1 MKAQRQ
7 VATAL
12 LIALALTSLGSCR
25 RREAATPE
33 ETKARNQALARERDE
48 LKSRLGEL
56 VANDRRLAGLPQN
69 GVRVGVPTSLARNL
83 VQRVLGGFVD
93 SVTLKL
99 ANLKVKKAGKV
110 KKVVTI
116 GEYDLHVVLE
126 EVTGK
131 LLTGK
136 ADVYFGGNRVTV
148 ALPVRVASGQA
159 DATIDF
165 KWDGKNVSG
174 AVCGDM
180 EIQQKVAGTVKPDSY
195 PISGSLLLTATAR
208 QILAEPK
215 FPVVKVNLKPVP
227 SPESWAAVQKILDDK
242 GGVCGFVLDKVDIA
256 GVLEGLIA
264 KGFNVRLPTEKIK
277 PMAVPVG
284 IAPTMTV
291 RGEPV
296 TIGVKVGSLAITEHM
311 IWLGADVALGTAP
324 LAPDP

>member
-1 MKAQRQ
+1 MKAQPP
-7 VATAL
+7 VTTAL
-12 LIALALTSLGSCR
+12 LLALALAFLGACL
-25 RREAATPE
+25 RREAASPE
-33 ETKARNQALARERDE
+33 EMNAQNQALVRERDE
-48 LKSRLGEL
+48 LKSRLGDL
-56 VANDRRLAGLPQN
+56 VAKDRRLAGLPRN
-69 GVRVGVPTSLARNL
+69 GVRVGVPTSLARTL
-83 VQRVLGGFVD
+83 IQRVLGGFVD

-99 ANLKVKKAGKV
+99 TNLEVRKAGTIR
-110 KKVVTI
+110 KVVTI

-136 ADVYFGGNRVTV
+136 AVVDFGGNRVSV
-148 ALPVRVASGQA
+148 ALPVQVASGQA

-165 KWDGKNVSG
+165 KWDGKNISG

-180 EIQQKVAGTVKPDSY
+180 EIQQKVSGTVKPDSY
-195 PISGSLLLTATAR
+195 PISGSLLLTATTR

-215 FPVVKVNLKPVP
+215 FPVVKVKLKPVP

-242 GGVCGFVLDKVDIA
+242 EGVCGFVLDKVDIA

-264 KGFNVRLPTEKIK
+264 KGFDVRLPTEKIK

-291 RGEPV
+291 RGQPV
-296 TIGVKVGSLAITEHM
+296 TIEVKVGSLAITEHM

-324 LAPDP
+324 LAPNP